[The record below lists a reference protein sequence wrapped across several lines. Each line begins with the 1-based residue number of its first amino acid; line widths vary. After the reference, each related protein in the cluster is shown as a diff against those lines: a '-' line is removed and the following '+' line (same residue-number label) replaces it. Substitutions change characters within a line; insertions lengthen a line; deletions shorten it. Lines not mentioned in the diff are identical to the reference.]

1 VKNFFMVLP
10 ENTDLT
16 LASQWKKYCEVWPT
30 LDPALKAL
38 DIGAFWLHP
47 DVVAKF
53 PNGCNQ
59 LAKVATYW
67 ASFPISNVCLERA
80 FGIMR
85 SMEGPQRY
93 SLSPESVCEELL
105 IKVNAHLVDEMLV
118 SVAGGPLGP

>member
-1 VKNFFMVLP
+1 MVLP
-10 ENTDLT
+10 ENTDLA
-16 LASQWKKYCEVWPT
+16 LASQWKKYCDVWPA

-85 SMEGPQRY
+85 SMESPLRS
-93 SLSPESVCEELL
+93 SLSPESVREELL
-105 IKVNAHLVDEMLV
+105 IKVNASLVEGMLSRAV
-118 SVAGGPLGP
+118 GAQ